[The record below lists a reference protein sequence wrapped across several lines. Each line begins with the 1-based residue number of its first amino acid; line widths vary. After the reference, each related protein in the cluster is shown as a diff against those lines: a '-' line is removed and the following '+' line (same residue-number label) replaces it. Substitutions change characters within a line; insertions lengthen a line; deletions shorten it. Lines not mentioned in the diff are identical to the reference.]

1 MSQPH
6 SAQVVVDHGLT
17 QVMGL
22 RAWAPSV
29 GVGSFLTI
37 EFGNPRITS
46 TGTSQGEFH
55 LWVYGA
61 SWEIRERTRTI
72 ASSSDDHAAM
82 VAGARVLDG
91 APMRSFEFNSEHM
104 TLNLRFDP
112 YVELAVT
119 PLGDREME
127 EWFLY
132 LDDGTVI
139 TAGPGETVTHES
151 ASDSQ
156 RLPNGQDDATRPDNV

>member
-1 MSQPH
+1 VNQSN
-6 SAQVVVDHGLT
+6 SARAVVDHGFT
-17 QVMGL
+17 QVVGL

-37 EFGNPRITS
+37 EFGNPRISS

-82 VAGARVLDG
+82 VAGAQVLDG
-91 APMRSFEFNSEHM
+91 APVRSFEFNRERM
-104 TLNLRFDP
+104 TLSLRFDP
-112 YVELAVT
+112 SVELAVT
-119 PLGDREME
+119 PLGDLEME

-139 TAGPGETVTHES
+139 TVGPGETVTHES
-151 ASDSQ
+151 ASGFQ
-156 RLPNGQDDATRPDNV
+156 RLPNGQADATRPDNV